1 MGSMEIWKIFFYS
14 LMPMGQ
20 LLMRLF
26 EFNGSLDKWYLLFP
40 LLLIPPFSFI
50 PVTLGY
56 FGYIKK
62 LDKGPLLDIYIL
74 LPIVA
79 RFIFIIMVS
88 QIESIGMLFLQIG
101 IVLGFLFITN
111 MIRLYTTRK
120 CEKSSF
126 WGRTVKGTFDSM
138 AQYSFGVMTV
148 FLIQFIPF
156 IGQILGLLMN
166 LGIPFFSQFIE
177 SGIWAIG
184 LTGGYIFMNMIDANF
199 ESDKDYC
206 EGDIS
211 LGRII
216 TSIIVMLLAIAYQF
230 KTLL

>member
-1 MGSMEIWKIFFYS
+1 MGMNVWKIFLYS

-20 LLMRLF
+20 LFMRMF
-26 EFNGSLDKWYLLFP
+26 ELNGSLDKIYLLFP

-62 LDKGPLLDIYIL
+62 LDNGPLIDIYIL
-74 LPIVA
+74 LPIIA
-79 RFIFIIMVS
+79 RFIFILLAS
-88 QIESIGMLFLQIG
+88 QIESIGMLFLLIG

-111 MIRLYTTRK
+111 MIRLYTSRK
-120 CEKSSF
+120 CDKTSF
-126 WGRTVKGTFDSM
+126 WGRTVKATFDSM
-138 AQYSFGVMTV
+138 AQYSFGVITV

-166 LGIPFFSQFIE
+166 LSIPYLSQFIE
-177 SGIWAIG
+177 SLIWALG
-184 LTGGYIFMNMIDANF
+184 LAGGYMMMNMIDGNYG
-199 ESDKDYC
+199 SDNEYC
-206 EGDIS
+206 IGNIS
-211 LGRII
+211 KSRII
-216 TSIIVMLLAIAYQF
+216 TSIIVMLIAILYQF

>member
-1 MGSMEIWKIFFYS
+1 MGMNVWKIFLYS
-14 LMPMGQ
+14 LLPMGQ
-20 LLMRLF
+20 LLMRMI
-26 EFNGSLDKWYLLFP
+26 EFNGSLDKPYLLFP

-62 LDKGPLLDIYIL
+62 LNKGAPIDIYVL
-74 LPIVA
+74 LPIIA
-79 RFIFIIMVS
+79 RFIFILLVS

-101 IVLGFLFITN
+101 IVLAFLFSAN

-120 CEKSSF
+120 CDKTSF

-138 AQYSFGVMTV
+138 AQFGVGVMTV

-156 IGQILGLLMN
+156 IGQILGLLIN
-166 LGIPFFSQFIE
+166 LGIPYLSQFIE
-177 SGIWAIG
+177 SIVWGIG
-184 LTGGYIFMNMIDANF
+184 LTGGYMLMNMIDANYA
-199 ESDKDYC
+199 SDKAYC
-206 EGDIS
+206 VGDIS
-211 LGRII
+211 LSRII
-216 TSIIVMLLAIAYQF
+216 TSIIVMLIAVLYQF

>member
-1 MGSMEIWKIFFYS
+1 MGMNVWKIFLYS
-14 LMPMGQ
+14 LLPMGQ
-20 LLMRLF
+20 LFMRIF

-62 LDKGPLLDIYIL
+62 LNKGPLVDIYVL
-74 LPIVA
+74 LPIIA
-79 RFIFIIMVS
+79 RFIFILLIS
-88 QIESIGMLFLQIG
+88 QIENISMLFLQVG
-101 IVLGFLFITN
+101 ILIVFLFIAN

-126 WGRTVKGTFDSM
+126 WGRTVKGIFDSM
-138 AQYSFGVMTV
+138 AQYGFGVMTV

-166 LGIPFFSQFIE
+166 LSIPYLSQFIE
-177 SGIWAIG
+177 STVWALG
-184 LTGGYIFMNMIDANF
+184 LTGGYMFMNMIDANF
-199 ESDKDYC
+199 ENDKDYC
-206 EGDIS
+206 LGDIS
-211 LGRII
+211 SGRMI
-216 TSIIVMLLAIAYQF
+216 TSAIVMLIAILYQF